1 MEEQSYILK
10 SYKMNMKLFASLHNP
25 QSRKYGIY
33 YSVVLA
39 SISVIL
45 ILEGINMIHLTAA
58 EHFSTY
64 FEGFCGLYMIS
75 RHEIGRSFLRNLNQV
90 GLFQRK

>member
-1 MEEQSYILK
+1 
-10 SYKMNMKLFASLHNP
+10 MKLFASLHNP
-25 QSRKYGIY
+25 KTRKYGIY

-39 SISVIL
+39 SISIVL
-45 ILEGINMIHLTAA
+45 VLDGMHLIHLTIT
-58 EHFSTY
+58 EHMCTY

-75 RHEIGRSFLRNLNQV
+75 RHDIGRAFLQNLNAV

>member
-1 MEEQSYILK
+1 
-10 SYKMNMKLFASLHNP
+10 MKLFASLHNP

-39 SISVIL
+39 SISIIL
-45 ILEGINMIHLTAA
+45 TLEGMSMVHLSIT
-58 EHFSTY
+58 EHVGTF
-64 FEGFCGLYMIS
+64 FEGFFSLYMIS
-75 RHEIGRSFLRNLNQV
+75 RHDIGRSFLQNLNHV

>member
-1 MEEQSYILK
+1 
-10 SYKMNMKLFASLHNP
+10 MKLLASLHNP

-39 SISVIL
+39 SISIIL
-45 ILEGINMIHLTAA
+45 TLEGMSMVHLSMT
-58 EHFSTY
+58 EHVGTF
-64 FEGFCGLYMIS
+64 FEGFFSLYMIS
-75 RHEIGRSFLRNLNQV
+75 RHDIGRSFLQNLNHV

>member
-1 MEEQSYILK
+1 
-10 SYKMNMKLFASLHNP
+10 MKLFASLHNP

-39 SISVIL
+39 SISIIL
-45 ILEGINMIHLTAA
+45 TLEGVNMVHLSVT
-58 EHFSTY
+58 EHVGTF
-64 FEGFCGLYMIS
+64 FEGFFSLYMIS
-75 RHEIGRSFLRNLNQV
+75 RHDIGRSFLQNLNHV

>member
-1 MEEQSYILK
+1 
-10 SYKMNMKLFASLHNP
+10 MKLFASLHNP

-39 SISVIL
+39 SISIIL
-45 ILEGINMIHLTAA
+45 TLEGMSMVHLSLT
-58 EHFSTY
+58 EHVGTF
-64 FEGFCGLYMIS
+64 FEGFFSLYMIS
-75 RHEIGRSFLRNLNQV
+75 RHDIGRSFLQNLNHV

>member
-1 MEEQSYILK
+1 MK
-10 SYKMNMKLFASLHNP
+10 NMKLFASLHNP

-39 SISVIL
+39 SISIIL
-45 ILEGINMIHLTAA
+45 TLEGMSMVHLSIT
-58 EHFSTY
+58 EHVGTY
-64 FEGFCGLYMIS
+64 FEGFFSLYMIS
-75 RHEIGRSFLRNLNQV
+75 RHDIGRSFLQNLNHV

>member
-1 MEEQSYILK
+1 
-10 SYKMNMKLFASLHNP
+10 MKLLATLHNP
-25 QSRKYGIY
+25 KTRKYGIY

-39 SISVIL
+39 SISIVL
-45 ILEGINMIHLTAA
+45 ILEGMNLIHLTVT

-75 RHEIGRSFLRNLNQV
+75 RHEIGRSFLRNLNQI
-90 GLFQRK
+90 GLFQGK

>member
-1 MEEQSYILK
+1 
-10 SYKMNMKLFASLHNP
+10 MKLFASLHNP
-25 QSRKYGIY
+25 KSRKYGIY

-39 SISVIL
+39 SISIIL
-45 ILEGINMIHLTAA
+45 ILEGMNLIHLTIA
-58 EHFSTY
+58 EHLSTY

-75 RHEIGRSFLRNLNQV
+75 RHDIGQAFLQNLNHV

>member
-1 MEEQSYILK
+1 
-10 SYKMNMKLFASLHNP
+10 MKLFASLHNP

-39 SISVIL
+39 CISIIL
-45 ILEGINMIHLTAA
+45 ILEGMSMVHLSIT
-58 EHFSTY
+58 EHVGTY
-64 FEGFCGLYMIS
+64 FEGFFSLYMIS
-75 RHEIGRSFLRNLNQV
+75 RHDIGRSFLQNLNHV

>member
-1 MEEQSYILK
+1 
-10 SYKMNMKLFASLHNP
+10 MKLLTSLHNP

-39 SISVIL
+39 SISIIL
-45 ILEGINMIHLTAA
+45 TLEGMSMVHLSIT
-58 EHFSTY
+58 EHVGTF
-64 FEGFCGLYMIS
+64 FEGFFSLYMIS
-75 RHEIGRSFLRNLNQV
+75 RHDIGRSFLQNLNHA

>member
-1 MEEQSYILK
+1 
-10 SYKMNMKLFASLHNP
+10 MKLFASLHNP

-39 SISVIL
+39 SISL
-45 ILEGINMIHLTAA
+45 ILTLEGMSMVHLSIT
-58 EHFSTY
+58 EHVGTY
-64 FEGFCGLYMIS
+64 FEGFFSLYMIS
-75 RHEIGRSFLRNLNQV
+75 RHDIGRSFLQNLNHV